1 VTTAKREYQEIS
13 RDKEYQPKR
22 GTDRCRCVS
31 LYTPECSE
39 TQECNSRSQQHK
51 QRNIFSLLNI
61 LAHSNLAGGDTGAG
75 VEACH

>member
-13 RDKEYQPKR
+13 RDKEYQPER
-22 GTDRCRCVS
+22 GTDSCRCVS

-39 TQECNSRSQQHK
+39 TQEYGRLLEAAQH
-51 QRNIFSLLNI
+51 FFAACI

-75 VEACH
+75 VE